1 MAKVEARSRQDRCD
15 YAQRFLV
22 RAPAYRLGHAAL
34 DATTSTQAKEGF
46 ARSWG
51 LRFPHRS

>member
-1 MAKVEARSRQDRCD
+1 MAKVETGNRQDRCD

-34 DATTSTQAKEGF
+34 DPTTSTQAKEDF

-51 LRFPHRS
+51 LRFPRSS